1 MDDHIH
7 DLCSL
12 SKRSLEELNP
22 AEKFV
27 RCALE
32 IANES
37 YLVRS
42 ENTLKPETQ
51 SFSNALKAF
60 DKHFR

>member
-1 MDDHIH
+1 MDDHIQ

-12 SKRSLEELNP
+12 SKRSLEELTP

-42 ENTLKPETQ
+42 ENTLKPESQ
-51 SFSNALKAF
+51 SFSNALKAI